1 MWKRTTTVILG
12 FLLVFGMWVAVVPV
26 TVHACSCAQVPNI
39 EDQLNRKTAIFTG
52 KVVSLTKPV
61 QGEIQS
67 SADPVEAQFE
77 VKTVWKGEV
86 GSQTAVYTA
95 LSSVSCGYEGFE
107 VNKEYIVY
115 AYGGPDRLETGFCEG
130 TKTLTSAQNDLKALG
145 TGYEPAKINAKIMI
159 PQEAPLELSTMDTE
173 PDNRLASNGI
183 VLAISLSLLI
193 LLVIFIRRRAR

>member
-1 MWKRTTTVILG
+1 MRTTKILLS

-26 TVHACSCAQVPNI
+26 MVHACSCAQPPSI

-52 KVVSLTKPV
+52 KVLSLTKPA
-61 QGEIQS
+61 QREIQS

-115 AYGGPDRLETGFCEG
+115 AHGDPDRLETGLCEG
-130 TKTLTSAQNDLKALG
+130 TKTLTSAQDDLEALG
-145 TGYEPAKINAKIMI
+145 TGYEPAKLAAKIMI
-159 PQEAPLELSTMDTE
+159 PQEVPLKLSTMDTE
-173 PDNRLASNGI
+173 PDRREGI
-183 VLAISLSLLI
+183 QVVVPAISLSLII
-193 LLVIFIRRRAR
+193 LLVLFIRRRCRS